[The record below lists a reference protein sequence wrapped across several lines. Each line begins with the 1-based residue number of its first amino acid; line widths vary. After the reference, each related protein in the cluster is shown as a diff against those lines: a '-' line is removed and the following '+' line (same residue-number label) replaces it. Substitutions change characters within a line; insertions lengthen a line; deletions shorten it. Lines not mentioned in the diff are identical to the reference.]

1 MVCFFDRKKTLKKD
15 MGVKMKSIKNN
26 FYMLR
31 IAWEAC
37 PFGVICETLHWM
49 VYRVGELFY
58 SVFLLRFIMKA
69 IENGTEFPKVLLM
82 LTSVLAYGTIT
93 GAFTSWHWNWYR
105 RKLAL
110 ALQEKLLRKMYE
122 KAVECDLSCYENPE
136 FYNKY
141 TRANSEIL
149 QRGMKIVENCS
160 RMIGIVAA
168 AIVSLCI
175 IAVWEPIVI
184 PIVIVCAVCSI
195 LIDKK
200 RTKMKYDCMIK
211 KTPQQRTC
219 DYVHRTLYLQDYAK
233 EMRLGNIFFPLIN
246 HFNEAVRQALKI
258 TKHYYGMEAL
268 LRVVREF
275 FMSFGTYLVAQGII
289 IWRYVEQSAY
299 NLSDVVTI
307 LNAATTLQSSIY
319 SMSWNMADFI
329 ENGLYVENLR
339 AFFEYE
345 PKITENENGL
355 VPENKNHRLTLK
367 NVSFTYEGQ
376 TKPTLKN
383 ISLDI
388 PEGQK
393 VAFVGH
399 NGAGKSTLVKLIMR
413 LYDVTEGEILLD
425 GVNIKE
431 YKLSDYRHSFGTIF
445 QDFKIFATDIEENIL
460 LNPAESDEDRENAYN
475 AAVSAGLGAKLNS
488 LEKGMKTQLTREFD
502 DEGTMLSGGEFQKIA
517 VARVFA
523 KQSSIAILDEPS
535 SALDPISEYEMFEN
549 MMKACADKTV
559 MFISHRLSSAVN
571 ADIIYLLEQG
581 EIAEQGTHAEL
592 MAKNGSYA
600 KMFEMQAKQYKEA
613 HE

>member
-1 MVCFFDRKKTLKKD
+1 
-15 MGVKMKSIKNN
+15 MKSIKNN
-26 FYMLR
+26 LYMLR

-37 PFGVICETLHWM
+37 PFGVICEILHWL
-49 VYRVGELFY
+49 VHKVGELFY

-69 IENGTEFPKVLLM
+69 IENGTEFSRVLLM
-82 LTSVLAYGTIT
+82 LTSVLAYGVIT

-110 ALQEKLLRKMYE
+110 ALQEKLLQKMYE
-122 KAVECDLSCYENPE
+122 KAVECDLACYENPE
-136 FYNKY
+136 FYDKY

-149 QRGMKIVENCS
+149 QRGMKIIENCS
-160 RMIGIVAA
+160 RMIGITVTAV
-168 AIVSLCI
+168 VSLCI

-184 PIVIVCAVCSI
+184 PIVIICAVCSI

-200 RTKMKYDCMIK
+200 RSKMKYDCMVET
-211 KTPQQRTC
+211 TPQTRAQEYVKRT
-219 DYVHRTLYLQDYAK
+219 VYLQDFAK
-233 EMRLGNIFFPLIN
+233 ELRLGKIFFPLLQR
-246 HFNEAVRQALKI
+246 FDESVKQALKT

-268 LRVVREF
+268 LRVSREF

-289 IWRYVEQSAY
+289 IWRYIEQSAY

-307 LNAATTLQSSIY
+307 LNAATTLQMNIY
-319 SMSWNMADFI
+319 SMSWNMSDFI

-339 AFFEYE
+339 TFFEYE
-345 PKITENENGL
+345 PKIKENENGIAL
-355 VPENKNHRLTLK
+355 KNTKHRLTLK

-376 TKPTLKN
+376 TKPVLKN

-425 GVNIKE
+425 GVNIKD
-431 YKLSDYRHSFGTIF
+431 YKLSDYRHSFGTVF
-445 QDFKIFATDIEENIL
+445 QDFKIFASDIEENIL
-460 LNPAESDEDRENAYN
+460 LHPAENDRDSEIAYN
-475 AAVSAGLGAKLNS
+475 AAVAAGLEAKLNTI
-488 LEKGMKTQLTREFD
+488 EKGMKTQLTREFD

-549 MMKACADKTV
+549 MMTACKDKTV

-571 ADIIYLLEQG
+571 ADIIYLLEHG
-581 EIAEQGTHAEL
+581 KIVEQGAHKEL
-592 MAKNGSYA
+592 MALGGKYA
-600 KMFEMQAKQYKEA
+600 EMFEMQSKQYRE
-613 HE
+613 EGSE

>member
-1 MVCFFDRKKTLKKD
+1 
-15 MGVKMKSIKNN
+15 MKSIKNN
-26 FYMLR
+26 LYMLR

-37 PFGVICETLHWM
+37 PFGLICEILHWM

-69 IENGTEFPKVLLM
+69 IENGTEFKKVLLM
-82 LTSVLAYGTIT
+82 LTSVLAYGIIT
-93 GAFTSWHWNWYR
+93 GAFTAWHWNWYR

-110 ALQEKLLRKMYE
+110 SMQEKLLTKMYE

-136 FYNKY
+136 FYDKY
-141 TRANSEIL
+141 TRANAEIL

-168 AIVSLCI
+168 AVVSLCI

-184 PIVIVCAVCSI
+184 PIVIVCAVSSI

-200 RTKMKYDCMIK
+200 RSKMKYECYVK
-211 KTPQQRTC
+211 TTPQQRAQ
-219 DYVHRTLYLQDYAK
+219 DYVKRTVYLQDFAK
-233 EMRLGNIFFPLIN
+233 EMRLGHIFFPLLKR
-246 HFNEAVRQALKI
+246 FDEAMKQELKT
-258 TKHYYGMEAL
+258 TKHYYGREAW
-268 LRVVREF
+268 LRVAREL

-289 IWRYVEQSAY
+289 IWRYIEQSAY

-307 LNAATTLQSSIY
+307 LNAATTLQMNIY
-319 SMSWNMADFI
+319 SMSWNMSDFI

-339 AFFEYE
+339 TFFDYK
-345 PKITENENGL
+345 PKITENENGI
-355 VPENKNHRLTLK
+355 VPKNTKHRLTLK

-376 TKPTLKN
+376 TESVLKN

-425 GVNIKE
+425 GVNIKD
-431 YKLSDYRHSFGTIF
+431 YKLSDYRHSFGTVF

-460 LNPAESDEDRENAYN
+460 LNPVKSEADRENAYN
-475 AAVSAGLGAKLNS
+475 SAVSAGLEAKLNS

-502 DEGTMLSGGEFQKIA
+502 DEGTILSGGEFQKIA

-581 EIAEQGTHAEL
+581 EIVEQGTHKELIAKGGKYAE
-592 MAKNGSYA
+592 
-600 KMFEMQAKQYKEA
+600 MFRLQSKQYQEGGA
-613 HE
+613 E